1 VPLHRVPAHRKRG
14 ESRGRGGEVKEAN
27 MATTITKTETLVGK
41 RIRRREDPRLITG
54 TATYV
59 EDIKM
64 PGMHYA
70 AIVRSPHAAARIR
83 SINIKAAQQ
92 APGVAAVFTGKDTE
106 GVGPVPCG
114 ASLPGLRVP
123 KHTILAT
130 DRVYFVGHPVAV
142 VVATDRYLA
151 RDAAD
156 LIEVDYEVLPAVAD
170 PEKALEK
177 GAPAVHP
184 EWPDNIAF
192 TYEQVGGDVDK
203 AFAEADVVV
212 KQRIISQRLIPNAM
226 ETRGVVA
233 EWRAADRSLN
243 LYTSTQIP
251 HLVRTLVAGMLGI
264 EENRMRVVMP
274 EVGGGFGSKL
284 NVYAEEALMGF
295 VAMKINKPVKWIES
309 RRENFLTTIHGR
321 GHVDYY
327 EVAAKKDGTILGIK
341 LKIIQDLGAYH
352 QLLTPA
358 IPTLSVLMM
367 PGLYRTQ
374 NVKADIVGVFTN
386 CVPTD
391 AYRGAGRPEA
401 THGIERMVDILAD
414 ELGMDP
420 AEIRFKNFV
429 KNEEFPFPTATGLV
443 YDSGNYAAPLEK
455 ALGIVEYTKLREEQ
469 AEARKQGKLMGI
481 GISTYGE
488 ICAIGP
494 SPATPA
500 GGWESATVKI
510 EPSGKVTVLTGA
522 APHGQ
527 GEETTFAQ
535 VAADELG
542 VNIDDILVL
551 RGDTAIVQYGIGTFG
566 SRGTAIGGTALY
578 FALQDLKAK
587 IKKFGAMMLESDD
600 VTYANGQVICNKT
613 GKTKSLAE
621 IAAATYRAMKLPPN
635 TEPGLVSTHF
645 WEPPNFTFPF
655 GAHIVVTDIDRD
667 TGQVKVRR
675 YVAVD
680 DCGNILNPLI
690 VDGQVHGGVAQGL
703 GQALWEQ
710 AVYDENGQL
719 LTGEYTD
726 YVMPRAHMLPW
737 IESSHT
743 VTPSP
748 VNPLGVKGV
757 GEAGTIGCS
766 PAVVNSVVDALSHM
780 GVRHIDMPLTPEKIW
795 KIVSGGKN

>member
-1 VPLHRVPAHRKRG
+1 
-14 ESRGRGGEVKEAN
+14 
-27 MATTITKTETLVGK
+27 MATTMTEVEKLVGK

-59 EDIKM
+59 EDIQM
-64 PGMHYA
+64 PGMHHA

-83 SINIKAAQQ
+83 SIRIEEAAK
-92 APGVAAVFTGKDTE
+92 APGVVAVFTGKDTAK
-106 GVGPVPCG
+106 VGAVPCG

-123 KHTILAT
+123 HHNILAT
-130 DRVYFVGHPVAV
+130 NRVYFVGHPVAV
-142 VVATDRYLA
+142 VVARDRYLA
-151 RDAAD
+151 QDAAD
-156 LIEVDYEVLPAVAD
+156 LVEVEYEVLPAVAD
-170 PEKALEK
+170 PEKAL
-177 GAPAVHP
+177 GPNAPAVHP
-184 EWPDNIAF
+184 EWPDNVAF
-192 TYEQVGGDVDK
+192 NYHQDGGDVDK

-212 KQRIISQRLIPNAM
+212 KQRITSQRLIPMAM

-233 EWRAADRSLN
+233 EWHGADRQLN

-251 HLVRTLVAGMLGI
+251 HLVRTLVAQMLSLD
-264 EENRMRVVMP
+264 ENRVRVITP

-295 VAMKINKPVKWIES
+295 VAQHIHKPVKWIES
-309 RRENFLTTIHGR
+309 RRENFLCTIHGR

-327 EVAAKKDGTILGIK
+327 ELAAKRDGTILGIK
-341 LKIIQDLGAYH
+341 LKIIQDIGAYH

-367 PGLYRTQ
+367 PGIYKTQ
-374 NVKADIVGVFTN
+374 NVRADIVGAFTN
-386 CVPTD
+386 CMPTD

-414 ELGMDP
+414 ELNMDP
-420 AEIRFKNFV
+420 AEIRLKNFV
-429 KNEEFPFPTATGLV
+429 ANDQFPYHTATGLV
-443 YDSGNYAAPLEK
+443 YDSGNYAAPLKK
-455 ALGIVEYTKLREEQ
+455 ALDIVGYHKLRQEQ
-469 AEARKQGKLMGI
+469 TEARKQGKWMGI

-500 GGWESATVKI
+500 GGWESATVKV
-510 EPSGKVTVLTGA
+510 EPSGTVTVMTGA
-522 APHGQ
+522 CPHGQ

-535 VAADELG
+535 IVADELG
-542 VNIDDILVL
+542 VSIDDVLVI

-566 SRGTAIGGTALY
+566 SRGTAIGGTAVY
-578 FALQDLKAK
+578 FALQDLKEK
-587 IKKFGAMMLESDD
+587 IKKFGAMLLESDD
-600 VTYANGQVICNKT
+600 VTLSGGQVTCNKS
-613 GKTKSLAE
+613 GKSKSVQE
-621 IAAATYRAMKLPPN
+621 IAGAAYRAMKLPPN

-655 GAHIVVTDIDRD
+655 GAHIVVTEIDGETGDI
-667 TGQVKVRR
+667 KIRR

-680 DCGNILNPLI
+680 DCGNIINPLI

-703 GQALWEQ
+703 GQALWER

-719 LTGEYTD
+719 VTGELMD
-726 YVMPRAHMLPW
+726 YSVPRAHMMPW
-737 IESSHT
+737 IESEHT
-743 VTPSP
+743 TTPSP

-766 PAVVNSVVDALSHM
+766 PAVVNSVVDALSPL

-795 KIVSGGKN
+795 KLVARGA